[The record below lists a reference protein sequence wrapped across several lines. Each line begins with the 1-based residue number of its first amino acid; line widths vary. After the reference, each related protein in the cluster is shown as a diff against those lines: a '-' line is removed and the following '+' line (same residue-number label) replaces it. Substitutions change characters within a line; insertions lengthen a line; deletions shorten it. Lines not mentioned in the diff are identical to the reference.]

1 MDTIIYVI
9 VFLLPVFP
17 AIKMASRPKSKVCP
31 KCGARLQG
39 DYPVCSVC
47 GRHIG
52 THVGGIG
59 MFFLSYLACLLIGV
73 VAFALLCL
81 VFAKLFGH

>member
-1 MDTIIYVI
+1 MDFIYVI
-9 VFLLPVFP
+9 LFALPVFP
-17 AIKMASRPKSKVCP
+17 ALKMIARPKSKVCP

-52 THVGGIG
+52 TNKGGFGTFVMYYAMWLVIIV
-59 MFFLSYLACLLIGV
+59 A
-73 VAFALLCL
+73 AFAFLATW
-81 VFAKLFGH
+81 VSGLFN